1 MADFRVSGGAPQG
14 VPPEHAGQSPGRA
27 AQPPVGRPTSHAA
40 GQFGQAMPPRPTH
53 APTAGMRPPQP
64 GKLRQLALFFS
75 NTKQQR
81 PANHSQQGNMAPGQS
96 PGQAPA
102 NYAQPYPNGG
112 ARQAQPYAQP
122 YQATTQPSRARGYVR
137 PALIGGA
144 ISAVLPTLELF
155 AALPSGGGG
164 LGAGTMLGLGIPIIL
179 RSFVFGAGVGAGVKA
194 IRQHLRKR
202 AQQQPAAW
210 QGQQPGQQMYPMQ
223 RPGGMPPPGYAPAP
237 QPPGGY
243 QQGYPAYA
251 GPPQQWPVSPPPSWP
266 QQGGSPAAPQPPMTG
281 QPLGTFGPP
290 HPSYNAP
297 AQHPAQH
304 PVAQPPTG
312 AFGPPPAGYGAP
324 VPPAQAQQARPV
336 SSPSVPPQQ
345 YDPRAQ
351 QSALTAER
359 VFPNNTSGAQTAEQV
374 LQRFA
379 PEERMK
385 VFNQML
391 QGLRNY
397 PVVRERAPGFAN
409 LAQAIPLLSRDART
423 PSGRIDQQLV
433 AFRNLYA
440 EEKNLPIH
448 GADTLHAA
456 LREVFGSL
464 TAGAQAA
471 FLRDNKDADF
481 PPPKTA

>member
-1 MADFRVSGGAPQG
+1 MSDFRVSGGAPQG
-14 VPPEHAGQSPGRA
+14 VPPERAGQSPERSE
-27 AQPPVGRPTSHAA
+27 QPPAGRPTSQAA
-40 GQFGQAMPPRPTH
+40 GQFGPAMPPRPTR
-53 APTAGMRPPQP
+53 APTVGVRQPQP
-64 GKLRQLALFFS
+64 GKLRQLALFF
-75 NTKQQR
+75 NNAKPQR
-81 PANHSQQGNMAPGQS
+81 PANPSQPGHMAPGQA
-96 PGQAPA
+96 PGQAPVS
-102 NYAQPYPNGG
+102 YAQPYPNGG
-112 ARQAQPYAQP
+112 PRQAQPYAQP
-122 YQATTQPSRARGYVR
+122 YPATTQPSRARGYVR

-144 ISAVLPTLELF
+144 ISAALPTLELF

-194 IRQHLRKR
+194 VRQHLRKR

-223 RPGGMPPPGYAPAP
+223 QPGMPAPGYAPAP

-243 QQGYPAYA
+243 QQAYSGYGGA
-251 GPPQQWPVSPPPSWP
+251 PQQWPVSPPPAWP
-266 QQGGSPAAPQPPMTG
+266 QQGGRPAAPQPPMTG

-297 AQHPAQH
+297 AQHPA
-304 PVAQPPTG
+304 AQPPTG
-312 AFGPPPAGYGAP
+312 AFGPPPAGYGRPAT
-324 VPPAQAQQARPV
+324 PAQAQAQQTGPA
-336 SSPSVPPQQ
+336 SSPPVPPQQ
-345 YDPRAQ
+345 PAAPAQ
-351 QSALTAER
+351 QPAPSAER
-359 VFPNNTSGAQTAEQV
+359 TYPNNTSGAQTAEQV

-409 LAQAIPLLSRDART
+409 LAQAIPWLSRDART
-423 PSGRIDQQLV
+423 PGGRVDEQLV
-433 AFRNLYA
+433 AFRTLYA
-440 EEKNLPIH
+440 EKKNLPSR
-448 GADTLHAA
+448 GADALHVA

-481 PPPKTA
+481 PPPKTV

>member
-1 MADFRVSGGAPQG
+1 MSDFRVSGGVPQG
-14 VPPEHAGQSPGRA
+14 VPPEHAGQSPARP
-27 AQPPVGRPTSHAA
+27 AQPPAGRPTSQAA
-40 GQFGQAMPPRPTH
+40 GQFGPGIPPRPTRT
-53 APTAGMRPPQP
+53 PTASMRQPQP
-64 GKLRQLALFFS
+64 GRLQKLVDFFS
-75 NTKQQR
+75 SARQ
-81 PANHSQQGNMAPGQS
+81 PSGHAPQQGNVAPGQ
-96 PGQAPA
+96 PPRQAPVS
-102 NYAQPYPNGG
+102 YGQPYPNGG
-112 ARQAQPYAQP
+112 PGQAQPYAQSYP
-122 YQATTQPSRARGYVR
+122 ATTQPSRARGYVR

-144 ISAVLPTLELF
+144 ISAALPTLELF

-164 LGAGTMLGLGIPIIL
+164 LGAGTMLGFGIPIIL

-194 IRQHLRKR
+194 IRQYLRKR

-223 RPGGMPPPGYAPAP
+223 QPGGMPPPGYAPPP

-266 QQGGSPAAPQPPMTG
+266 QQGGAPAAPQPPMAA

-297 AQHPAQH
+297 RQQPAAQAQ
-304 PVAQPPTG
+304 TG

-324 VPPAQAQQARPV
+324 ATPPRAQQAGRASPPPV
-336 SSPSVPPQQ
+336 PPQPPQQ
-345 YDPRAQ
+345 YDARAPQ
-351 QSALTAER
+351 PAPTAER
-359 VFPNNTSGAQTAEQV
+359 AYPNNSAGAQTAEQV

-379 PEERMK
+379 PDQRMK
-385 VFNQML
+385 VFSQML
-391 QGLRNY
+391 QGLQNY
-397 PVVRERAPGFAN
+397 PVVSERASGFAN
-409 LAQAIPLLSRDART
+409 LAQAIPQLSSDART
-423 PSGRIDQQLV
+423 PGGRVDEQLL
-433 AFRNLYA
+433 AFRRLYA
-440 EEKNLPIH
+440 EKKNLPIR

-481 PPPKTA
+481 PAPKTA